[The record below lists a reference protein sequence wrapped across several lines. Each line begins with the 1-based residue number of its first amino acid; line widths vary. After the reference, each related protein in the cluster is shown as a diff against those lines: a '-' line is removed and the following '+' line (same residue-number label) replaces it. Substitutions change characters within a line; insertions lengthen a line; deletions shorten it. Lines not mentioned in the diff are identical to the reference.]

1 MDHDIVD
8 VIIIGAGIA
17 GLYTAYKIQKLSPK
31 TSILILERNGKAGI
45 GGRMGTVS
53 FQGTDV
59 AIGAG
64 IGRKAKDKRLL
75 ALVNELKIPTHEFLA
90 KSHISPRLAPCSLE
104 STFLGLK
111 RAYRIG
117 RDSGKT
123 FRDYAI
129 EQIGKEAYAHFR
141 ACAGYTDYENE
152 DAFDTLYDY
161 GFEDNYTEFT
171 GVSIPW
177 TTLVD
182 TLAARF
188 PIQTHTEVKRISQK
202 DGGGYEVHTNRRTLS
217 CKKVVVA
224 TTVDTVRAL
233 FPSLGIYKDIC
244 GQTFLRMYGRFTKAS
259 VEILRTVVTATTV
272 VPGPIHK
279 IIPMNPDKGVY
290 MIVYSDNAGARALYP
305 YIENTAPNR
314 AALSRK
320 IEVALGLESG
330 SLDLV
335 ATRGFYWPI
344 GTHYYKPLDRK
355 QFKTRD
361 AFLAVAQRPDPGI
374 RIVGEM
380 ISRNQ
385 GWSEGAIESVD
396 AVIDR
401 EWLRS

>member
-1 MDHDIVD
+1 
-8 VIIIGAGIA
+8 
-17 GLYTAYKIQKLSPK
+17 
-31 TSILILERNGKAGI
+31 
-45 GGRMGTVS
+45 
-53 FQGTDV
+53 
-59 AIGAG
+59 
-64 IGRKAKDKRLL
+64 
-75 ALVNELKIPTHEFLA
+75 
-90 KSHISPRLAPCSLE
+90 
-104 STFLGLK
+104 
-111 RAYRIG
+111 
-117 RDSGKT
+117 
-123 FRDYAI
+123 
-129 EQIGKEAYAHFR
+129 
-141 ACAGYTDYENE
+141 
-152 DAFDTLYDY
+152 
-161 GFEDNYTEFT
+161 
-171 GVSIPW
+171 
-177 TTLVD
+177 
-182 TLAARF
+182 
-188 PIQTHTEVKRISQK
+188 
-202 DGGGYEVHTNRRTLS
+202 
-217 CKKVVVA
+217 
-224 TTVDTVRAL
+224 
-233 FPSLGIYKDIC
+233 
-244 GQTFLRMYGRFTKAS
+244 MYGRFTKAS

-355 QFKTRD
+355 QFKNRD